1 MAKNYTKDSIES
13 LSPRDFT
20 RLRPGVYCGS
30 TLYSTQLLVEIVSN
44 SIDEFN
50 LGNGHEIDVT
60 IDKDIV
66 TVQDYGQGFIP
77 NSFRDNGKTIL
88 EAAFSVLNTSGK
100 YRDDGVYEGT
110 SLGSFGIGSKL
121 CTYLSKWLTVTT
133 TRDGLSETIHFKD
146 GLFESRQVEET
157 PYKRNGTTVSWQPDS
172 QFFTHSEV
180 EIEKVKNLFKTIS
193 CLCRRLHILLTIVDT
208 NETINY
214 YSNNGLNDLVDD
226 AVKDKEIIKN
236 RFVINN
242 YKDGKNKMDVV
253 LTYTSDYSSSI
264 VPYVNTGL
272 TETGP
277 HITQMKTALTRELN
291 KFFREKKWLKEKDEN
306 LSGDDCQEGLYLVF
320 NITTSGVGYDAQV
333 KSRITKIEMKPFLSE
348 FSKRFEEWLNS
359 NEKEIKQIADKALN
373 ARKAR
378 EAAKKAREAV
388 RNKGE
393 KKTRLLN
400 LPTKL
405 VDAWSK
411 DRAKCELLICEGDS
425 AAGGL
430 IEARNSETQAVF
442 PIRGKILSTLKST
455 DDKIWSNQEIVNI
468 IKALGLDV
476 DAKTRRPIWNADKLR
491 YGSVILCTD
500 ADPDGAS
507 IKNLLLTMFWVLCP
521 NIITE
526 GRVYSAI
533 PPLFR
538 ITTRKNEYIFL
549 RDTPALNDYK
559 DAHKGEKYLVNRNK
573 GLGEQDAEE
582 LSQCLLNPATR
593 HIEQITVD
601 NIEEADKLF
610 DILMGP
616 SVPPRREYMLEH
628 GEEARV

>member
-50 LGNGHEIDVT
+50 LGNGHKINVT
-60 IDKDIV
+60 IDKDII

-77 NSFRDNGKTIL
+77 NSFRDDGKTIL

-193 CLCRRLHILLTIVDT
+193 CLCRGLYILLTIVDT

-236 RFVINN
+236 RFVIND

-253 LTYTSDYSSSI
+253 LTYTSDYSSTI

-291 KFFREKKWLKEKDEN
+291 KFFREKKWIKEKDEN

-425 AAGGL
+425 AAAGL
-430 IEARNSETQAVF
+430 IEARDSETQAVF
-442 PIRGKILSTLKST
+442 PIRGKILSVLKST
-455 DDKIWSNQEIVNI
+455 DEKIWSNQEVVNI
-468 IKALGLDV
+468 IKALGLDINP
-476 DAKTRRPIWNADKLR
+476 KTRRPIWDTDKLR

-507 IKNLLLTMFWVLCP
+507 IKNLLLTMFWELCP
-521 NIITE
+521 DIITE

-549 RDTPALNDYK
+549 KDTAALNEYK
-559 DAHKGEKYLVNRNK
+559 DAHRNEKYLINRNK
-573 GLGEQDAEE
+573 G
-582 LSQCLLNPATR
+582 
-593 HIEQITVD
+593 
-601 NIEEADKLF
+601 
-610 DILMGP
+610 
-616 SVPPRREYMLEH
+616 
-628 GEEARV
+628 

>member
-13 LSPRDFT
+13 LSPREFT

-30 TLYSTQLLVEIVSN
+30 TVYSTQLLVEIISN

-60 IDKDIV
+60 IDKDVV

-77 NSFRDNGKTIL
+77 NSFRDDGKTIL

-100 YRDDGVYEGT
+100 YREDGVYEGT

-157 PYKRNGTTVSWQPDS
+157 PYKRNGTTVSWQPDG

-180 EIEKVKNLFKTIS
+180 EIEKVKNLFRTIS
-193 CLCRRLHILLTIVDT
+193 CLCRGLYILLTIVDT

-242 YKDGKNKMDVV
+242 YKDGKNKMDIV
-253 LTYTSDYSSSI
+253 LTYTSDYSSTI

-306 LSGDDCQEGLYLVF
+306 LSGDDCQEGLYMAF

-393 KKTRLLN
+393 KKSHLLN

-411 DRAKCELLICEGDS
+411 DRSRCELAICEGDS
-425 AAGGL
+425 AAAGL

-442 PIRGKILSTLKST
+442 PIRGKILSTLKAS

-468 IKALGLDV
+468 IKALGLEVDV
-476 DAKTRRPIWNADKLR
+476 KTRRPIWDESKLR
-491 YGSVILCTD
+491 YGRIILCMDGD
-500 ADPDGAS
+500 ADGLA
-507 IKNLLLTMFWVLCP
+507 IRNLLYTMFWVLCP
-521 NIITE
+521 QLLIQ
-526 GRVYSAI
+526 GYVYAGI

-538 ITTRKNEYIFL
+538 ITTKKNEYIFL
-549 RDTPALNDYK
+549 RDATALNEYK
-559 DAHKGEKYLVNRNK
+559 VAHQGEKYLVNRNK
-573 GLGEQDAEE
+573 G
-582 LSQCLLNPATR
+582 
-593 HIEQITVD
+593 
-601 NIEEADKLF
+601 
-610 DILMGP
+610 
-616 SVPPRREYMLEH
+616 
-628 GEEARV
+628 

>member
-1 MAKNYTKDSIES
+1 MSSYYFYAARGRDTKIQKLFYYDDDFSHDDVNLDVQKKICYNYHIKYIEERKKRMAKNYTKDSIES
-13 LSPRDFT
+13 LSPREFT

-30 TLYSTQLLVEIVSN
+30 TVYSTQLLVEIISN

-50 LGNGHEIDVT
+50 LGNGNEIDVT

-77 NSFRDNGKTIL
+77 NSFRDDGKTIL

-157 PYKRNGTTVSWQPDS
+157 PYKKNGTTVSWQPDG

-180 EIEKVKNLFKTIS
+180 EIEKVKNLFRTIS
-193 CLCRRLHILLTIVDT
+193 CLCRGLHILLTVVDT

-236 RFVINN
+236 RFVIDN
-242 YKDGKNKMDVV
+242 YKDGKNKMDIV
-253 LTYTSDYSSSI
+253 LTYTSDYSSTI

-306 LSGDDCQEGLYLVF
+306 LSGDDCQEGLYMAF

-333 KSRITKIEMKPFLSE
+333 KSRITKIEMRPFLSE
-348 FSKRFEEWLNS
+348 FSKRFEEWLNK

-393 KKTRLLN
+393 KKSHLLN

-411 DRAKCELLICEGDS
+411 DRSKCELAICEGDS
-425 AAGGL
+425 AAAGL

-442 PIRGKILSTLKST
+442 PIRGKILSTLKAS

-468 IKALGLDV
+468 IKALGLEVDV
-476 DAKTRRPIWNADKLR
+476 KTRRPIWDESKLR
-491 YGSVILCTD
+491 YGRIILCMDGD
-500 ADPDGAS
+500 ADGLA
-507 IKNLLLTMFWVLCP
+507 IRNLLYTMFWVLCP
-521 NIITE
+521 QLLIQ
-526 GRVYSAI
+526 GYVYAGI

-549 RDTPALNDYK
+549 RDTIALNEYK
-559 DAHKGEKYLVNRNK
+559 VAHKGEKYLVNRNK
-573 GLGEQDAEE
+573 G
-582 LSQCLLNPATR
+582 
-593 HIEQITVD
+593 
-601 NIEEADKLF
+601 
-610 DILMGP
+610 
-616 SVPPRREYMLEH
+616 
-628 GEEARV
+628 

>member
-13 LSPRDFT
+13 LSPREFT

-30 TLYSTQLLVEIVSN
+30 TVYSTQLLIEIISN

-60 IDKDIV
+60 IDKDVV
-66 TVQDYGQGFIP
+66 TVQDYGQGFLP
-77 NSFRDNGKTIL
+77 NSFRDDGKTIL

-146 GLFESRQVEET
+146 GLFESRQVEKT
-157 PYKRNGTTVSWQPDS
+157 PYKRNGTTVSWKPDG

-180 EIEKVKNLFKTIS
+180 EIEKVKNLFRTIS
-193 CLCRRLHILLTIVDT
+193 CLCRGLCILLTIVDT

-242 YKDGKNKMDVV
+242 YKDGKNKMDIV
-253 LTYTSDYSSSI
+253 LTYTSDYSSTI

-306 LSGDDCQEGLYLVF
+306 LSGDDCQEGLYMAF

-333 KSRITKIEMKPFLSE
+333 KSRITKIEMRPFLSE
-348 FSKRFEEWLNS
+348 FSKRFEEWLNK

-393 KKTRLLN
+393 KKSHLLN

-411 DRAKCELLICEGDS
+411 DRSRCELAICEGDS
-425 AAGGL
+425 AAAGL

-442 PIRGKILSTLKST
+442 PIRGKILSTLKAS

-468 IKALGLDV
+468 IKALGLEVDV
-476 DAKTRRPIWNADKLR
+476 KTRRPIWDESKLR
-491 YGSVILCTD
+491 YGRIILCMDGD
-500 ADPDGAS
+500 ADGLA
-507 IKNLLLTMFWVLCP
+507 IRNLLYTMFWALCP
-521 NIITE
+521 QLLIQ
-526 GRVYSAI
+526 GYVYAGI

-538 ITTRKNEYIFL
+538 ITTKKNEYIFL
-549 RDTPALNDYK
+549 RDAAALNNYK

-573 GLGEQDAEE
+573 G
-582 LSQCLLNPATR
+582 
-593 HIEQITVD
+593 
-601 NIEEADKLF
+601 
-610 DILMGP
+610 
-616 SVPPRREYMLEH
+616 
-628 GEEARV
+628 

>member
-13 LSPRDFT
+13 LSPREFT
-20 RLRPGVYCGS
+20 RLRPQVYCGS
-30 TLYSTQLLVEIVSN
+30 VTYSTQLLIEIISN

-50 LGNGHEIDVT
+50 LGNGSEIDVT
-60 IDKDIV
+60 IDKDII
-66 TVQDYGQGFIP
+66 TVQDFGQGFIP
-77 NSFRDNGKTIL
+77 NSFRDDGKTIL

-172 QFFTHSEV
+172 QFFIHSEV

-193 CLCRRLHILLTIVDT
+193 CLCRGLYILLTIVDT

-236 RFVINN
+236 RFVIKN

-253 LTYTSDYSSSI
+253 ITYTSDYSSTI

-291 KFFREKKWLKEKDEN
+291 KFFRGKKWLKEKDEN
-306 LSGDDCQEGLYLVF
+306 LSGDDCQEGLYFVF

-348 FSKRFEEWLNS
+348 LSKRFEEWLNG

-388 RNKGE
+388 REGT
-393 KKTRLLN
+393 KKKAKALKFDS
-400 LPTKL
+400 KL
-405 VDAWSK
+405 ADCFSP
-411 DRAKCELLICEGDS
+411 DRKRCEIYVVEGNS
-425 AAGGL
+425 AAGNLKSARDNEFIAVLPVRGKL
-430 IEARNSETQAVF
+430 LNVRKSSLDKIQKNAEIMTMIEAF
-442 PIRGKILSTLKST
+442 GLK
-455 DDKIWSNQEIVNI
+455 
-468 IKALGLDV
+468 V
-476 DAKTRRPIWNADKLR
+476 DPKTMKLTYDEDELR
-491 YGSVILCTD
+491 YG
-500 ADPDGAS
+500 
-507 IKNLLLTMFWVLCP
+507 K
-521 NIITE
+521 IIIE
-526 GRVYSAI
+526 S
-533 PPLFR
+533 
-538 ITTRKNEYIFL
+538 
-549 RDTPALNDYK
+549 
-559 DAHKGEKYLVNRNK
+559 
-573 GLGEQDAEE
+573 DAEQNR
-582 LSQCLLNPATR
+582 LCNTFPSHQRGKNFGQSLFNHLYHFCN
-593 HIEQITVD
+593 
-601 NIEEADKLF
+601 NIQMVMAKIF
-610 DILMGP
+610 
-616 SVPPRREYMLEH
+616 VN
-628 GEEARV
+628 GES

>member
-13 LSPRDFT
+13 LSPREFT

-30 TLYSTQLLVEIVSN
+30 TVYSTQLLVEIISN

-50 LGNGHEIDVT
+50 LGNGNEIDVT
-60 IDKDIV
+60 IDKDVV

-77 NSFRDNGKTIL
+77 NSFRDDGKTIL

-157 PYKRNGTTVSWQPDS
+157 PYKRNGTTVSWQPDG

-193 CLCRRLHILLTIVDT
+193 CLCRGLYILLTIVDT

-291 KFFREKKWLKEKDEN
+291 KFFREKKWIKEKDEN
-306 LSGDDCQEGLYLVF
+306 LSGDDCQEGLYMAF

-333 KSRITKIEMKPFLSE
+333 KSRITKIEMRPFLSE
-348 FSKRFEEWLNS
+348 FSKRFEEWLNK

-393 KKTRLLN
+393 KKSHLLN

-411 DRAKCELLICEGDS
+411 DRSRCELLICEGDS

-430 IEARNSETQAVF
+430 IEARDSETQAIF
-442 PIRGKILSTLKST
+442 PIRGKILSVLKST

-476 DAKTRRPIWNADKLR
+476 DSKTRRPIWDSSKLR

-507 IKNLLLTMFWVLCP
+507 IKNLLLTMFWELCP

-549 RDTPALNDYK
+549 RDTIALNNYK
-559 DAHKGEKYLVNRNK
+559 DAHKSEKYLVNRNK
-573 GLGEQDAEE
+573 G
-582 LSQCLLNPATR
+582 
-593 HIEQITVD
+593 
-601 NIEEADKLF
+601 
-610 DILMGP
+610 
-616 SVPPRREYMLEH
+616 
-628 GEEARV
+628 

>member
-13 LSPRDFT
+13 LSPREFT

-30 TLYSTQLLVEIVSN
+30 TVYSTQLLIEIISN

-60 IDKDIV
+60 IDKDVV
-66 TVQDYGQGFIP
+66 TVQDYGQGFLP
-77 NSFRDNGKTIL
+77 NSFRDDGKTIL

-146 GLFESRQVEET
+146 GLFESRQVEKT
-157 PYKRNGTTVSWQPDS
+157 PYKRNGTTVSWQPDG

-180 EIEKVKNLFKTIS
+180 EIEKVKNLFRTIS
-193 CLCRRLHILLTIVDT
+193 CLCRGLCILLTIVDT

-242 YKDGKNKMDVV
+242 YKDGKNKMDIV
-253 LTYTSDYSSSI
+253 LTYTSDYSSTI

-306 LSGDDCQEGLYLVF
+306 LSGDDCQEGLYMAF

-333 KSRITKIEMKPFLSE
+333 KSRITKIEMRPFLSE
-348 FSKRFEEWLNS
+348 FSKRFEEWLNK

-393 KKTRLLN
+393 KKSHLLN

-411 DRAKCELLICEGDS
+411 DRSRCELAICEGDS
-425 AAGGL
+425 AAAGL

-442 PIRGKILSTLKST
+442 PIRGKILSTLKAS

-468 IKALGLDV
+468 IKALGLEVDV
-476 DAKTRRPIWNADKLR
+476 KTRRPIWDESKLR
-491 YGSVILCTD
+491 YGRIILCMDGD
-500 ADPDGAS
+500 ADGLA
-507 IKNLLLTMFWVLCP
+507 IRNLLYTMFWALCP
-521 NIITE
+521 QLLIQ
-526 GRVYSAI
+526 GYVYAGI

-538 ITTRKNEYIFL
+538 ITTKKNEYIFL
-549 RDTPALNDYK
+549 RDAAALNNYK

-573 GLGEQDAEE
+573 G
-582 LSQCLLNPATR
+582 
-593 HIEQITVD
+593 
-601 NIEEADKLF
+601 
-610 DILMGP
+610 
-616 SVPPRREYMLEH
+616 
-628 GEEARV
+628 